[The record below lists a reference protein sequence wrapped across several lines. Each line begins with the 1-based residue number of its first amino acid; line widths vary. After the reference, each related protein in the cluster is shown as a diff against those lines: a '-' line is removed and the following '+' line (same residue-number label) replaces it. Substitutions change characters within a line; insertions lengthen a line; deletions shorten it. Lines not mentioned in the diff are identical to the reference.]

1 MNTENITA
9 ILTILSTMKGYPPM
23 PALRPDETM
32 DPLRMT
38 YLGLLSRI
46 PDALARTIRNDI
58 LLRFDERPSVKN
70 LAEWARSLGP
80 QKPFDIR
87 QLDAGAYREGGPCRP
102 GTPALAALTGEGK
115 SGDGKTPVPTSAKA
129 VIEALRQK
137 EQAQHRGNSAA
148 LPTGDYGLEYF
159 YPDGKTERFPA
170 RHSEAEAQ
178 ARRAEVC
185 FKYSHFTC
193 RVYRKSV

>member
-1 MNTENITA
+1 VNSNVYSKLA
-9 ILTILSTMKGYPPM
+9 LRLSTMAGYPGWSDVM
-23 PALRPDETM
+23 SENYFLDLAH
-32 DPLRMT
+32 
-38 YLGLLSRI
+38 I
-46 PDALARTIRNDI
+46 PDDI
-58 LLRFDERPSVKN
+58 GQRMVQEVGHRFDERPSAKN
-70 LAEWARSLGP
+70 LLDWARSLGP

-87 QLDAGAYREGGPCRP
+87 QLDAGAHREGGPCRP
-102 GTPALAALTGEGK
+102 GASALAALTGEGK
-115 SGDGKTPVPTSAKA
+115 SGDGKTPMPTSAKA

-137 EQAQHRGNSAA
+137 EQARYRGNSAA

-185 FKYSHFTC
+185 RKYSHFTC